1 MPSLDDLKKNAI
13 NPTAVDSKIPT
24 VSVGQPMKDE
34 GFVPTVE
41 MGTPDPRPI
50 SMMSG
55 RPIAKPSEGNGER
68 VKADLSSLPKPKPT
82 GKTALDPRSE
92 IINDVFTI

>member
-41 MGTPDPRPI
+41 MGTPDPRA
-50 SMMSG
+50 SSTTSG
-55 RPIAKPSEGNGER
+55 RPIATPSAGNAER
-68 VKADLSSLPKPKPT
+68 VKAELSSLP
-82 GKTALDPRSE
+82 
-92 IINDVFTI
+92 